1 VAWTNAITTRNRRD
15 TKSWLEGGENPELM
29 EPQFFWH
36 DGVGVS
42 INHDYRGEWEWFE
55 GYRKKWCHVSISLRA
70 SRWANIGLNCESWW
84 PWLAKEVS
92 WKEQLF
98 TGRPT
103 VGRCKGVQNQRFDY
117 VYDLARSLWNTILLM
132 RGIYSHVGYYEVL
145 WRSNFRFAR
154 PISYA
159 DVAI

>member
-1 VAWTNAITTRNRRD
+1 MAWTNAITTRNRRD

-70 SRWANIGLNCESWW
+70 SRWANIWTKLRILMTVVGEGGVDGRSGYSQAVQQSAGVKVFKTSDSTTCTISPDLCEIPSCWCAVFNHMSDTMKCYDVVISGL
-84 PWLAKEVS
+84 PGL
-92 WKEQLF
+92 
-98 TGRPT
+98 
-103 VGRCKGVQNQRFDY
+103 
-117 VYDLARSLWNTILLM
+117 
-132 RGIYSHVGYYEVL
+132 
-145 WRSNFRFAR
+145 
-154 PISYA
+154 
-159 DVAI
+159 